1 MSPKDASDR
10 SDIRTITEA
19 AVLSALAHPFRAR
32 LIDALKVD
40 GPSTASS
47 LAKRTGQAIGSVS
60 HHLKVLSEVGLVEEV
75 PELARDRRER
85 WWRLVTTGFRWSRSD
100 LGDDPVAVAAGVAA
114 ESVAMT
120 RQFDR
125 AREWLDNHEAAGE
138 WADAAFATQNWL
150 HLTPDELAELSREMV
165 ALVLKWSD
173 RKPDDDQEREPV
185 FLFARGFPSQP

>member
-1 MSPKDASDR
+1 MSPKDKSVR
-10 SDIRTITEA
+10 PDIRTITEA
-19 AVLSALAHPFRAR
+19 AVLSALAHPFRSR
-32 LIDALKVD
+32 LLDALKVD

-85 WWRLVTTGFRWSRSD
+85 WWRLVTSGFRWSRSD
-100 LGDDPVAVAAGVAA
+100 LGGDPMAVAAGVAA
-114 ESVAMT
+114 ESVALT

-125 AREWLDNHEAAGE
+125 ARAWLDNHEAAAE

-150 HLTPDELAELSREMV
+150 HLTPDELSQLSQEIIE
-165 ALVLKWSD
+165 LVLRWSD
-173 RKPDDDQEREPV
+173 RKVDDDQEREPV
-185 FLFARGFPSQP
+185 FLFARAFPSQP